1 MARSLWPRP
10 QGKSHQTCISEDRVM
25 AIHGVSAWLKRLA
38 AAAIAVPSCWV
49 WLWRHFAESDT
60 ESLHSLGRIRLAM
73 DSRRLRS
80 GRAALR
86 VAAGLRR
93 YNPFRAER
101 GENDEDGID
110 GIPVDGF
117 RDRDVVNERK
127 N

>member
-10 QGKSHQTCISEDRVM
+10 QSKSHRTSISEER
-25 AIHGVSAWLKRLA
+25 GVSVWLKRLTA
-38 AAAIAVPSCWV
+38 AVIAVPSCSAR
-49 WLWRHFAESDT
+49 LWRHSAVRAR
-60 ESLHSLGRIRLAM
+60 ESLRSLGCIRLTM

-80 GRAALR
+80 GRVALR
-86 VAAGLRR
+86 VPAGLRR

-110 GIPVDGF
+110 GIPVGGF